1 MTVAYHDGRFMA
13 LEECCISPL
22 DRGFLFGDGVYEVIP
37 VYRGRVFRYQA
48 HVERLAYSLAQTGI
62 KNPYPPARWRG
73 LCDGLIERSG
83 LSDLAIYVQV
93 TRGVAARDHVASEA
107 VEPTVFAM
115 TLPRPEAAAAEAAR
129 ARGVRAITAE
139 DTRWG
144 RCDIKSVSLLANVL
158 LRRRACEHNAHEAIL
173 LRDGKLVEGAASNV
187 FIVGDGH
194 LATPPIGPHLLAG
207 ITRGVVIEIAATHG
221 IACEQRAIAAGE
233 LFAASEVWLTSS
245 TREILP
251 VTTIDDE
258 SVGGGAPGPMW
269 QEFSRRLA
277 EWRE

>member
-1 MTVAYHDGRFMA
+1 MTAAYHDGRFLA

-22 DRGFLFGDGVYEVIP
+22 DRGFLFGDGVYEVMP

-48 HVERLAYSLAQTGI
+48 HVERLAYGLAQTGI

-73 LCDGLIERSG
+73 VCDGLIERSG

-93 TRGVAARDHVASEA
+93 TRGVAPRDHVASEA

-115 TLPRPEAAAAEAAR
+115 TLPRPEAAPD

-144 RCDIKSVSLLANVL
+144 RCDVKSVSLLANVL
-158 LRRRACEHNAHEAIL
+158 LRRRAREHNAHEAIL
-173 LRDGKLVEGAASNV
+173 LRDGTLTEGAASNV
-187 FIVGDGH
+187 FVVSDGN
-194 LATPPIGPHLLAG
+194 LATPPLGPHLLAG
-207 ITRGVVIEIAATHG
+207 ITRGVVIEIAAAHG
-221 IACEQRAIAAGE
+221 VVCEQRAIAARE
-233 LFAASEVWLTSS
+233 LLTATEVWLTSS

-251 VTTIDDE
+251 VTTIDDQA
-258 SVGGGAPGPMW
+258 VGCGAPGPRW
-269 QEFSRRLA
+269 REFSRRLA